1 MSEKIQKPIFSIKNN
16 GKCAVII
23 ETPVEICTMDFIE
36 DRIKFHKDYWISID
50 SVTSTMAQY
59 NEIKKAYENKIKGEN
74 NGKEVDNKGDNKS
87 SSKDNRKNESNN

>member
-1 MSEKIQKPIFSIKNN
+1 MSEKIQKPVFSIKND

-59 NEIKKAYENKIKGEN
+59 NEIKKAYENKIKGED
-74 NGKEVDNKGDNKS
+74 NGKEANNEGSNKS
-87 SSKDNRKNESNN
+87 SSKNNRKNESDN